1 MKKKVNIL
9 GTEYRVTMKKYSD
22 DPEFGERSIS
32 GYCDGELKEIVLC
45 DMATWP
51 GWDKENVRRRDALHK
66 QVLRHEIVHAFL
78 CESGLDDSS
87 LAYSGGWARNEE
99 MVDWFASQG
108 SKIYKAWRDM
118 KCEL

>member
-9 GTEYRVTMKKYSD
+9 GTEYKVIMKKYTD

-32 GYCDGELKEIVLC
+32 GYCDGELKEIVYC

-51 GWDKENVRRRDALHK
+51 GGVEAKRCEALHK
-66 QVLRHEIVHAFL
+66 QTLRHEIVHAFL

-99 MVDWFASQG
+99 MVDWFATQG
-108 SKIYKAWRDM
+108 PKIYKAWRDM